1 MLSSAAAAA
10 TAAAH
15 GSVVSGPWHST
26 PCPPFPSTTSTSDAL
41 FAVSSTA
48 VVEESCVPG
57 HGSFVAY
64 EDGRVRVCF
73 DDRAILHL
81 SASHTHAKVVLPDGG
96 PPRVVAVANPV
107 GVERYVTSALEFAAW
122 AFKSPAERAEE
133 LRAQARVRAELLSC
147 QRMARLCDFAT
158 SGVVPVEAGAVCVVQ
173 GGGGRGAL
181 CGMQKEEREWEVR
194 PGMGAGAGA
203 GGGEVWAVDGGV
215 GGGGGEVA
223 AGDGG
228 VGGGGGAGLWGG
240 EGEGDMQALVERLLQ
255 QNARLLERL

>member
-15 GSVVSGPWHST
+15 GSDVGGPWHST
-26 PCPPFPSTTSTSDAL
+26 PCPPFPSSTSTNDTL
-41 FAVSSTA
+41 FAVASTA
-48 VVEESCVPG
+48 VLEESCVPG

-107 GVERYVTSALEFAAW
+107 GVERYVAAALEFAAW

-147 QRMARLCDFAT
+147 QRMAQLCDFAT
-158 SGVVPVEAGAVCVVQ
+158 SGVLPVEAGAVCVI
-173 GGGGRGAL
+173 GGGAL
-181 CGMQKEEREWEVR
+181 CGMEKGEREWELR
-194 PGMGAGAGA
+194 GGMGAGAGS
-203 GGGEVWAVDGGV
+203 GGGEIWAGDG
-215 GGGGGEVA
+215 GGGGGEGA
-223 AGDGG
+223 AGDGR

-240 EGEGDMQALVERLLQ
+240 DGEGDMQALVERLLQ